1 MNYKKTIIYLI
12 LLLSFQLTAY
22 ANDTQA
28 NESREAIK
36 LELIEELVTLHGFDE
51 QYITAIFEEATY
63 LPKIIDNISKPA
75 EKTKTWDEYRGIFYT
90 PARITAGV
98 IFAKQHK
105 TLLLKAAQETGVPMH
120 IILGILGVETY
131 FGRIQGNYK
140 VIDSLYTLVTGYPP
154 RSAFFKKELINLFY
168 LAREQGIAIGE
179 IKGSYA
185 GAMGAAQFIP
195 SSYRAYAVDGDND
208 GIIDLFE
215 NWNDIV
221 MSIANYLQ
229 QNGWRRNEDII
240 SQTSLDDEQLKTFAS
255 KALKPQYTIEIL
267 NNNGIN
273 FENNLNNDSLAQ
285 IILLEGDVK
294 KTYVGFHNFYV
305 ITTYNRNVMYA
316 LSVIQVGRSIQSK
329 TL

>member
-1 MNYKKTIIYLI
+1 MIYLI
-12 LLLSFQLTAY
+12 LLLSFQLTVY

-28 NESREAIK
+28 NESKEAIK
-36 LELIEELVTLHGFDE
+36 LELIEELVTQHGFDE
-51 QYITAIFEEATY
+51 QYITAIFEKVTY

-75 EKTKTWDEYRGIFYT
+75 EKTKTWNEYRGIFFT
-90 PARITAGV
+90 PARIAAGV
-98 IFAKQHK
+98 IFAKQHE
-105 TLLLKAAQETGVPMH
+105 TLLLKAAQETGVPVDV
-120 IILGILGVETY
+120 ILGILGVETY

-140 VIDSLYTLVTGYPP
+140 VIDSLYTLVTGYPS
-154 RSAFFKKELINLFY
+154 RSAFFREELINLFY
-168 LAREQGIAIGE
+168 LAREQGIAIEE

-195 SSYRAYAVDGDND
+195 SSYRTYAVDGDND
-208 GIIDLFE
+208 DIIDLFE
-215 NWNDIV
+215 NWSDIV

-255 KALKPQYTIEIL
+255 KALKPQYTIESL

-273 FENNLNNDSLAQ
+273 FESNLNNDSPAQ
-285 IILLEGDVK
+285 VILLEGNVK
-294 KTYVGFHNFYV
+294 KIYVGFHNFYV

-316 LSVIQVGRSIQSK
+316 LSVIQVGSGIKSKIQ
-329 TL
+329 

>member
-12 LLLSFQLTAY
+12 LLSSFQLTIY

-28 NESREAIK
+28 NESKEAIK
-36 LELIEELVTLHGFDE
+36 LELIEELVTQHGFDE
-51 QYITAIFEEATY
+51 QYITAIFEKVTY

-75 EKTKTWDEYRGIFYT
+75 EKTKTWNEYRGIFLT
-90 PARITAGV
+90 PARIAAGV
-98 IFAKQHK
+98 IFAKQHE
-105 TLLLKAAQETGVPMH
+105 TLLLKAAQETGVPVDV
-120 IILGILGVETY
+120 ILGILGVETY

-154 RSAFFKKELINLFY
+154 RSAFFKEELINLFY

-273 FENNLNNDSLAQ
+273 FENNLNNDSPAQ